1 MTDLSTPSGSAQV
14 AVATLDGRFF
24 RPPLPDGHVLRPR
37 LCERLS
43 AGLAGRLLLV
53 SAPAGFGKSSLA
65 VEFCQGLPAHWQSL
79 WLGLSPRDSDP
90 GRFLERLLEGLQDY
104 FPHLG
109 RQSLGLLK
117 MRQRHQPFAFEEW
130 LDGLLDELAVHLS
143 TATPLLLV
151 LDDYH
156 LAQGPVLDRCLQF
169 FLNHLPDGLLVMVTS
184 RQRPDW
190 HLARLRLSRQL
201 LELHEQDLRLTH
213 DEALSL
219 LDRHSSSLR
228 GEALENLIQR
238 SEGWV
243 AGLRF
248 WLLAASEAGTDGA
261 LPQSLHGGE
270 GLIRDYLLEEVID
283 CLPAEVQ
290 SFLYDTAPQE
300 RFCSELCDA
309 VRDAHDS
316 GEILR
321 FLLAHQV
328 FLVPLD
334 EHGHWYRYHHL
345 FSDLLRTRP
354 TSQSMVPAAS
364 LHLRACRWF
373 NAQGLLDEAVEQA
386 LRAGHLDVAANL
398 VQNLSEEQLLA
409 EQNVGM
415 LLRWKMDLPDSLLIS
430 TPRLIV
436 LYSWALGMACQ
447 LDAAEELASHLSRFL
462 PAPSATA
469 QKSMLAQ
476 WLALSGIIARGRG
489 NRELTLRYCREAL
502 DSLPSKRYGQRLM
515 CLSTLSN
522 LAIADGDLW
531 RARGLNRE
539 SLELAQRVGNPL
551 FEALAHYDR
560 ARVLQARGEICRAL
574 EEVRQGLQRL
584 QSLSAQRLYAV
595 RARLTLYEGFLLAL
609 RMQPQSARV
618 RLQAGLS
625 EARACRDISVLIGHC
640 VIARLEGSSGEFAKA
655 FAELAEAERLM
666 HIWDVP
672 PIYYLAMITLVKC
685 ELWLAQGRTDLAEAW
700 LARLGQTYNG
710 ENAAAP
716 PEFHPQLPL
725 HIELQQ
731 ALLEV
736 IQGQPMLAE
745 GRLNALLEHGQQ
757 SGRQMLSAMALTQK
771 VALLLGSG
779 REPEARK
786 ALAQALDAAGGGVLQ
801 PFEGLLAEHPDWL
814 RGQLQL
820 CPPTPVSLS
829 LSEKLPALASR
840 SAVESC
846 VAAEQLSARELAVLR
861 LIAQGC
867 SNQEISDQLFISLH
881 TVKTHASHINSKL
894 GVERRT
900 QAVAR
905 AKELGVL
912 G

>member
-1 MTDLSTPSGSAQV
+1 MTDLSPLPGPASV
-14 AVATLDGRFF
+14 AVAALDGRFF
-24 RPPLPDGHVLRPR
+24 RPPLPDGYVLRPR
-37 LCERLS
+37 LCERLQ
-43 AGLAGRLLLV
+43 AGLGGRLLLV

-65 VEFCQGLPAHWQSL
+65 VEFCQSLPAHWQSL

-104 FPHLG
+104 FPQLG
-109 RQSLGLLK
+109 SRALGLLK

-130 LDGLLDELAVHLS
+130 LDGLLDELTLHLDP
-143 TATPLLLV
+143 AKPLLLV

-201 LELHEQDLRLTH
+201 LELHESDLRLTH
-213 DEALSL
+213 DEALTL
-219 LDRHSSSLR
+219 LDRHSTSLR

-248 WLLAASEAGTDGA
+248 WLLAMSEAGSDAA
-261 LPQSLHGGE
+261 LPQTLNGGE

-309 VRDAHDS
+309 VREAHDS
-316 GEILR
+316 AEILR

-345 FSDLLRTRP
+345 FSDLLRSRP
-354 TSQSMVPAAS
+354 IAQAMVPTAT

-436 LYSWALGMACQ
+436 LYSWALGLACQ
-447 LDAAEELASHLSRFL
+447 LDAAEELSGHLSRFL

-489 NRELTLRYCREAL
+489 HRELTLRYCSEAL
-502 DSLPSKRYGQRLM
+502 ESLPAKRYGQRLM

-560 ARVLQARGEICRAL
+560 ARVLQARGEILRAL
-574 EEVRQGLQRL
+574 DEVHQGLERL
-584 QSLSAQRLYAV
+584 RGLSSQRLYAV
-595 RARLTLYEGFLLAL
+595 RARLTLYEGFLLAMRL
-609 RMQPQSARV
+609 QPQAARL
-618 RLQAGLS
+618 RLLAGVG

-640 VIARLEGSSGEFAKA
+640 VIARLDGSSGEFAKA

-700 LARLGQTYNG
+700 LARLGQTYTG
-710 ENAAAP
+710 ERAAAP

-725 HIELQQ
+725 HVELQQ
-731 ALLEV
+731 ALLDM

-745 GRLNALLEHGQQ
+745 GRLNVLHENGQQ
-757 SGRQMLSAMALTQK
+757 TGRQLLSVMALTQK
-771 VALLLGSG
+771 VALLLACG

-786 ALAQALDAAGGGVLQ
+786 ALSQALEAAAGGVVQ
-801 PFEGLLAEHPDWL
+801 PFDSLLKKYGDWL
-814 RGQLQL
+814 RGQLVSNVSTAVSQQL
-820 CPPTPVSLS
+820 LGHLPV
-829 LSEKLPALASR
+829 PAAR
-840 SAVESC
+840 P
-846 VAAEQLSARELAVLR
+846 VAEVSVAEQLSSRELAVLR

-867 SNQEISDQLFISLH
+867 SNQEISEQLFISLH

-905 AKELGVL
+905 AKELGL
-912 G
+912 MI

>member
-1 MTDLSTPSGSAQV
+1 MTDLSPLPGPASITV
-14 AVATLDGRFF
+14 AALDGRFF
-24 RPPLPDGHVLRPR
+24 RPPLPDGYVLRPR
-37 LCERLS
+37 LCQRLQ
-43 AGLAGRLLLV
+43 AGLGGRLLLV

-65 VEFCQGLPAHWQSL
+65 VEFCQSLPAHWQSL

-104 FPHLG
+104 FPALG
-109 RQSLGLLK
+109 AGALGLLK

-130 LDGLLDELAVHLS
+130 LDGLLDELALHLDP
-143 TATPLLLV
+143 AAPLLLV

-213 DEALSL
+213 DEALTL

-228 GEALENLIQR
+228 GEALESLIQR

-248 WLLAASEAGTDGA
+248 WLLAVAEAGNDAA
-261 LPQSLHGGE
+261 LPQALNGGE

-290 SFLYDTAPQE
+290 SFLYETAPQE

-309 VRDAHDS
+309 VREAHDS
-316 GEILR
+316 AEILR

-345 FSDLLRTRP
+345 FSDLLRSRP
-354 TSQSMVPAAS
+354 IAQAMVPNAT

-436 LYSWALGMACQ
+436 LYSWALGLACQ

-489 NRELTLRYCREAL
+489 HRELTLRYCSEAL
-502 DSLPSKRYGQRLM
+502 ESLPAKRYGQRLM

-560 ARVLQARGEICRAL
+560 ARVLQSRGEILRAL
-574 EEVRQGLQRL
+574 DEVHQGLKRL
-584 QSLSAQRLYAV
+584 RGLSPQRLYAV
-595 RARLTLYEGFLLAL
+595 RARLTLYEGFLLAMRL
-609 RMQPQSARV
+609 QPQAARL
-618 RLQAGLS
+618 RLLAGIG

-640 VIARLEGSSGEFAKA
+640 VIARLDGASGEFAKA

-685 ELWLAQGRTDLAEAW
+685 ELWLAQGRIDLAEAW
-700 LARLGQTYNG
+700 LARLGQTYTG

-725 HIELQQ
+725 HVELQQ
-731 ALLEV
+731 ALLDV
-736 IQGQPMLAE
+736 IQRQPMLAE
-745 GRLNALLEHGQQ
+745 GRLNVLHENGQRT
-757 SGRQMLSAMALTQK
+757 GRQLLSVMALTQK
-771 VALLLGSG
+771 VALLLSSG

-786 ALAQALDAAGGGVLQ
+786 VLSQALEAAAGGVYQ
-801 PFEGLLAEHPDWL
+801 PFDALLKSHADWM
-814 RGQLQL
+814 RGQLQPL
-820 CPPTPVSLS
+820 SCSAVGQQLLTHFPTAAPR
-829 LSEKLPALASR
+829 P
-840 SAVESC
+840 AVESS
-846 VAAEQLSARELAVLR
+846 ATEQLSSRELAVLR

-867 SNQEISDQLFISLH
+867 SNQEISEQLFISLH

-905 AKELGVL
+905 AKALGL
-912 G
+912 LL

>member
-1 MTDLSTPSGSAQV
+1 MTDLSPLPGPASV
-14 AVATLDGRFF
+14 AVAALDGRFF
-24 RPPLPDGHVLRPR
+24 RPPLPDGYVLRPR

-43 AGLAGRLLLV
+43 AGLGGRLLLV

-65 VEFCQGLPAHWQSL
+65 VEFCQSLPAHWQSL
-79 WLGLSPRDSDP
+79 WLGLSPRDNDP

-104 FPHLG
+104 FPQLG
-109 RQSLGLLK
+109 SRALGLLK

-130 LDGLLDELAVHLS
+130 LDGLLDELALHLQP
-143 TATPLLLV
+143 TAPLLLV

-169 FLNHLPDGLLVMVTS
+169 FFNHLPDGLVVMVTS

-213 DEALSL
+213 DEALAL

-248 WLLAASEAGTDGA
+248 WLLAIAEVGTESASPQA
-261 LPQSLHGGE
+261 LNGGE
-270 GLIRDYLLEEVID
+270 GLIREYLLEEVID

-290 SFLYDTAPQE
+290 AFLYDTAPQE

-309 VRDAHDS
+309 VREAHDS
-316 GEILR
+316 AEILR

-345 FSDLLRTRP
+345 FSDLLRSRP
-354 TSQSMVPAAS
+354 IARALVPAAT

-436 LYSWALGMACQ
+436 LYSWALGLACQ

-476 WLALSGIIARGRG
+476 WLALKGIIARGRG
-489 NRELTLRYCREAL
+489 HREQTIEYCSEAL
-502 DSLPSKRYGQRLM
+502 ESLPAKRYGQRLM

-560 ARVLQARGEICRAL
+560 ARVLQARGEILRAL
-574 EEVRQGLQRL
+574 DEVRQGLERL
-584 QSLSAQRLYAV
+584 RGLSAQRLYAV
-595 RARLTLYEGFLLAL
+595 RARLTLYEGFLLAMRL
-609 RMQPQSARV
+609 QPQAARA
-618 RLQAGLS
+618 RLQAGLT

-640 VIARLEGSSGEFAKA
+640 VIARLDGSSGDFAKA

-685 ELWLAQGRTDLAEAW
+685 ELWLAQGRIDLAEAW
-700 LARLGQTYNG
+700 LARLGQTYTG
-710 ENAAAP
+710 EYAAAP

-725 HIELQQ
+725 HVELQQ
-731 ALLEV
+731 ALLDV

-745 GRLNALLEHGQQ
+745 GRLNVLLENGQQ
-757 SGRQMLSAMALTQK
+757 TGRQLLSVMALTQK
-771 VALLLGSG
+771 VVLLLANN

-786 ALAQALDAAGGGVLQ
+786 ALSQALEAASGGVLQ
-801 PFEGLLAEHPDWL
+801 PFDVLVKEHADWL
-814 RGQLQL
+814 RGQLSLTAPTAAGQQL
-820 CPPTPVSLS
+820 LEHFPQAPARPAAESTTTESLS
-829 LSEKLPALASR
+829 S
-840 SAVESC
+840 
-846 VAAEQLSARELAVLR
+846 RELAVLR

-912 G
+912 N

>member
-1 MTDLSTPSGSAQV
+1 MTDLSPLPGPASITV
-14 AVATLDGRFF
+14 AALDGRFF
-24 RPPLPDGHVLRPR
+24 RPPLPDGYVLRPR
-37 LCERLS
+37 LCQRLQ
-43 AGLAGRLLLV
+43 AGLGGRLLLV

-65 VEFCQGLPAHWQSL
+65 VEFCQSLPAHWQSL

-104 FPHLG
+104 FPALG
-109 RQSLGLLK
+109 AGALGLLK

-130 LDGLLDELAVHLS
+130 LDGLLDELALHLDP
-143 TATPLLLV
+143 AAPLLLV

-213 DEALSL
+213 DEALTL

-228 GEALENLIQR
+228 GEALESLIQR

-248 WLLAASEAGTDGA
+248 WLLAVAEAGNDAA
-261 LPQSLHGGE
+261 LPQALNGGE

-283 CLPAEVQ
+283 CLPTEVQ
-290 SFLYDTAPQE
+290 SFLYETAPQE

-309 VRDAHDS
+309 VREAHDS
-316 GEILR
+316 AEILR

-345 FSDLLRTRP
+345 FSDLLRSRP
-354 TSQSMVPAAS
+354 IAQAMVPNAT

-436 LYSWALGMACQ
+436 LYSWALGLACQ

-489 NRELTLRYCREAL
+489 HRELTLRYCSEAL
-502 DSLPSKRYGQRLM
+502 ESLPAKRYGQRLM

-560 ARVLQARGEICRAL
+560 ARVLQSRGEILRAL
-574 EEVRQGLQRL
+574 DEVHQGLERL
-584 QSLSAQRLYAV
+584 RGLSPQRLYAV
-595 RARLTLYEGFLLAL
+595 RARLTLYEGFLLAMRL
-609 RMQPQSARV
+609 QPQAARV
-618 RLQAGLS
+618 RLLAGIG

-640 VIARLEGSSGEFAKA
+640 VIARLDGASGEFAKA

-685 ELWLAQGRTDLAEAW
+685 ELWLAQGRIDLAEAW
-700 LARLGQTYNG
+700 LARLGQTYTG
-710 ENAAAP
+710 EHAAAP

-725 HIELQQ
+725 HVELQQ
-731 ALLEV
+731 ALLDV

-745 GRLNALLEHGQQ
+745 GRLNVLHENGQRT
-757 SGRQMLSAMALTQK
+757 GRQLLSVMALTQK
-771 VALLLGSG
+771 VTLLLSNG

-786 ALAQALDAAGGGVLQ
+786 TLSQALEAAAGGVFQ
-801 PFEGLLAEHPDWL
+801 PFDALLKSHADWM
-814 RGQLQL
+814 RGQLQAL
-820 CPPTPVSLS
+820 SCNAVSQQLLTHFPTAAPRPS
-829 LSEKLPALASR
+829 
-840 SAVESC
+840 VENSTT
-846 VAAEQLSARELAVLR
+846 EQLSSRELAVLR

-867 SNQEISDQLFISLH
+867 SNQEISEQLFISLH

-905 AKELGVL
+905 AKALGL
-912 G
+912 LL

>member
-1 MTDLSTPSGSAQV
+1 MTDLSPLPGLASV
-14 AVATLDGRFF
+14 AVAALDGRFF
-24 RPPLPDGHVLRPR
+24 RPPLPDGYVLRPR
-37 LCERLS
+37 LCERLQ
-43 AGLAGRLLLV
+43 AGLGGRLLLV

-65 VEFCQGLPAHWQSL
+65 VEFCQSLPGHWQSL
-79 WLGLSPRDSDP
+79 WLGLSARDSDP

-104 FPHLG
+104 FPELG
-109 RQSLGLLK
+109 SRALGLLK

-130 LDGLLDELAVHLS
+130 LDGLLDELALHLLPTS
-143 TATPLLLV
+143 PLLLV

-213 DEALSL
+213 DEALTL

-228 GEALENLIQR
+228 GEALESLIQR

-248 WLLAASEAGTDGA
+248 WLLAISEAGTESA
-261 LPQSLHGGE
+261 LPQALNGGE
-270 GLIRDYLLEEVID
+270 GLIREYLLEEVID

-290 SFLYDTAPQE
+290 AFLSDTAPQE

-309 VRDAHDS
+309 VREAHDS
-316 GEILR
+316 AEILR

-345 FSDLLRTRP
+345 FSDLLRSRPITRAI
-354 TSQSMVPAAS
+354 VPAAT

-436 LYSWALGMACQ
+436 LYSWALGLACQ

-476 WLALSGIIARGRG
+476 WLALKGIIARGRG
-489 NRELTLRYCREAL
+489 HREQTIEYCSEAL
-502 DSLPSKRYGQRLM
+502 ESLPAKRYGQRLM

-560 ARVLQARGEICRAL
+560 ARVLQARGEILRAL
-574 EEVRQGLQRL
+574 DEVHQGLERL
-584 QSLSAQRLYAV
+584 RGLSAQRLYAV
-595 RARLTLYEGFLLAL
+595 RARLTLYEGFLLAMRL
-609 RMQPQSARV
+609 QPQAARA
-618 RLQAGLS
+618 RLQAGLT

-640 VIARLEGSSGEFAKA
+640 VIARLDGSSGDFAKA

-685 ELWLAQGRTDLAEAW
+685 ELWLAQGRIDLAEAW
-700 LARLGQTYNG
+700 LARLGQTYTG
-710 ENAAAP
+710 ERAAAP

-725 HIELQQ
+725 HVELQQ
-731 ALLEV
+731 ALLDM

-745 GRLNALLEHGQQ
+745 GRLNVLLENGQQ
-757 SGRQMLSAMALTQK
+757 TGRQLLSVMALTQK
-771 VALLLGSG
+771 VALLLVSG
-779 REPEARK
+779 REAEARK
-786 ALAQALDAAGGGVLQ
+786 ALAQAIDAASGGVLQ
-801 PFEGLLAEHPDWL
+801 PFDVLIKDHADWL
-814 RGQLQL
+814 RAQLSLTTVNPVGQQL
-820 CPPTPVSLS
+820 LEHFPTP
-829 LSEKLPALASR
+829 ASR
-840 SAVESC
+840 MAQDTSIT
-846 VAAEQLSARELAVLR
+846 EQLSSRELAVLR

-867 SNQEISDQLFISLH
+867 SNQEISEQLFISLH

-912 G
+912 N

>member
-1 MTDLSTPSGSAQV
+1 MTDLSPLPGLASV
-14 AVATLDGRFF
+14 AVAALDGRFF
-24 RPPLPDGHVLRPR
+24 RPPLPDGYVLRPR
-37 LCERLS
+37 LCERLQ
-43 AGLAGRLLLV
+43 AGLGGRLLLV

-65 VEFCQGLPAHWQSL
+65 VEFCQSLPGHWQSL
-79 WLGLSPRDSDP
+79 WLGLSARDSDP

-104 FPHLG
+104 FPELG
-109 RQSLGLLK
+109 SRALGLLK

-130 LDGLLDELAVHLS
+130 LDGLLDELALHLLPTS
-143 TATPLLLV
+143 PLLLV

-190 HLARLRLSRQL
+190 HLALLRLSRQL

-213 DEALSL
+213 DEALTL

-228 GEALENLIQR
+228 GEALESLIQR

-248 WLLAASEAGTDGA
+248 WLLAISEAGTESA
-261 LPQSLHGGE
+261 LPQALNGGE
-270 GLIRDYLLEEVID
+270 GLIREYLLEEVID

-290 SFLYDTAPQE
+290 AFLYDTAPQE

-309 VRDAHDS
+309 VREAHDS
-316 GEILR
+316 AEILR

-345 FSDLLRTRP
+345 FSDLLRSRPITRAI
-354 TSQSMVPAAS
+354 VPAAT

-436 LYSWALGMACQ
+436 LYSWALGLACQ

-476 WLALSGIIARGRG
+476 WLALKGIIARGRG
-489 NRELTLRYCREAL
+489 HREQTIEYCSEAL
-502 DSLPSKRYGQRLM
+502 ESLPAKRYGQRLM

-560 ARVLQARGEICRAL
+560 ARVLQARGEILRAL
-574 EEVRQGLQRL
+574 DEVHQGLERL
-584 QSLSAQRLYAV
+584 RGLSAQRLYAV
-595 RARLTLYEGFLLAL
+595 RARLTLYEGFLLAMRL
-609 RMQPQSARV
+609 QPQAARA
-618 RLQAGLS
+618 RLQAGLT

-640 VIARLEGSSGEFAKA
+640 VIARLDGSSGDFAKA

-685 ELWLAQGRTDLAEAW
+685 ELWLAQGRIDLAEAW
-700 LARLGQTYNG
+700 LARLGQTYTG
-710 ENAAAP
+710 ERAAAP

-725 HIELQQ
+725 HVELQQ
-731 ALLEV
+731 ALLDM

-745 GRLNALLEHGQQ
+745 GRLNALLENGQQ
-757 SGRQMLSAMALTQK
+757 TGRQLLSVMALTQK
-771 VALLLGSG
+771 VALLLVSG
-779 REPEARK
+779 REAEARK
-786 ALAQALDAAGGGVLQ
+786 ALAQAIDAASGGVLQ
-801 PFEGLLAEHPDWL
+801 PFDVLIKDHADWL
-814 RGQLQL
+814 RAQLSLTTVNPVGQQL
-820 CPPTPVSLS
+820 LEHFPTP
-829 LSEKLPALASR
+829 ASR
-840 SAVESC
+840 MAQDTSIT
-846 VAAEQLSARELAVLR
+846 EQLSSRELAVLR

-867 SNQEISDQLFISLH
+867 SNQEISEQLFISLH

-912 G
+912 N

>member
-1 MTDLSTPSGSAQV
+1 MTDLSPLPGPASV
-14 AVATLDGRFF
+14 AVTALDGRFF
-24 RPPLPDGHVLRPR
+24 RPPLPDGYVLRPR
-37 LCERLS
+37 LCERLQ
-43 AGLAGRLLLV
+43 AGLGGRLLLV

-65 VEFCQGLPAHWQSL
+65 IEFCQSLPEHWQSL

-104 FPHLG
+104 FPQLG
-109 RQSLGLLK
+109 SRALGLLK

-130 LDGLLDELAVHLS
+130 LDGMLDELALHLDP
-143 TATPLLLV
+143 ATPLLLV

-201 LELHEQDLRLTH
+201 LELNEQDLRLTH

-219 LDRHSSSLR
+219 LDRHSTSLS

-248 WLLAASEAGTDGA
+248 WLLAASEAGSEAA
-261 LPQSLHGGE
+261 LPQALNGGE

-283 CLPAEVQ
+283 CLPPEVQ
-290 SFLYDTAPQE
+290 AFLYDTAPQE

-309 VRDAHDS
+309 VREAHDS

-345 FSDLLRTRP
+345 FSDLLRSRP
-354 TSQSMVPAAS
+354 FAQALVPTAT

-436 LYSWALGMACQ
+436 LYSWALGLACQ

-489 NRELTLRYCREAL
+489 HRELTIRYCTEAL
-502 DSLPSKRYGQRLM
+502 ESLPAKRYGQRLM

-560 ARVLQARGEICRAL
+560 ARVLQSRGEILRAL
-574 EEVRQGLQRL
+574 DEVHQGLERL
-584 QSLSAQRLYAV
+584 RGLSPQRLYAV
-595 RARLTLYEGFLLAL
+595 RARLTLYEGFLLAMRL
-609 RMQPQSARV
+609 QPQAARV
-618 RLQAGLS
+618 RLLAGIG

-640 VIARLEGSSGEFAKA
+640 VIARLDGATGEFAKA

-700 LARLGQTYNG
+700 LARLGQTYTG
-710 ENAAAP
+710 ERAAAP

-725 HIELQQ
+725 HVELQQ
-731 ALLEV
+731 ALLDM

-745 GRLNALLEHGQQ
+745 GRLNVLHENGQQ
-757 SGRQMLSAMALTQK
+757 TGRQLLSVMALTQK
-771 VALLLGSG
+771 VALLLAGA
-779 REPEARK
+779 REPEARR
-786 ALAQALDAAGGGVLQ
+786 ALGQALEAAAGGVLQ
-801 PFEGLLAEHPDWL
+801 PFDALIAGHEGWL
-814 RGQLQL
+814 RSQLQASPL
-820 CPPTPVSLS
+820 LTGQQLLEHFPPV
-829 LSEKLPALASR
+829 ASR
-840 SAVESC
+840 PVLDC
-846 VAAEQLSARELAVLR
+846 GVAEQLSSRELAVLR

-867 SNQEISDQLFISLH
+867 SNQEISEQLFISLH

-905 AKELGVL
+905 AKELGL
-912 G
+912 LM